1 VSWLWRLLLAEQGLY
16 PLFRVS
22 TGVLNNS
29 DTSAGH
35 SRLAML
41 ELIRLVHRINTLI
54 RLGQLGT
61 QAIHYLVYLR
71 STRRIEKVPRSLR
84 HP

>member
-1 VSWLWRLLLAEQGLY
+1 MSWLWRLLLAEQGLY

-29 DTSAGH
+29 DTSAGT

-41 ELIRLVHRINTLI
+41 ELARLLRRINTLI
-54 RLGQLGT
+54 QLGQLGM
-61 QAIHYLVYLR
+61 QALQYLVYLR
-71 STRRIEKVPRSLR
+71 ATRRIEKVPRSLR